1 MLDRTETAQI
11 LQILDVDMPIV
22 DLIAAL
28 AQEIADHVLARP
40 FGAAGRGNCNEFPC
54 RRQLRVK
61 AGVDGVEDFLL
72 RIGRHAAAPVE
83 SSKRSGACTLPRSQ
97 PPA

>member
-1 MLDRTETAQI
+1 MLDRTEAAQI

-28 AQEIADHVLARP
+28 AQEVADHVLARP
-40 FGAAGRGNCNEFPC
+40 FGAARRWYRNEIPC
-54 RRQLRVK
+54 CRQLRIE
-61 AGVDGVEDFLL
+61 AGVDGIEDFLL

-83 SSKRSGACTLPRSQ
+83 NSKRSEAAP
-97 PPA
+97 